1 MFEGHNL
8 LLTEG
13 LFLLVAEAAYPM
25 RRRWGIDSA
34 NLLRS
39 ENIQVLG
46 RSVSDVSPPLGDVA
60 RKDQGDLS
68 HRDVNLR
75 SHMRSSFPRP
85 LVASIDLRRVL
96 SVAHDGER
104 SSIHCCFT
112 DGAFVVGDGSMA
124 VQIPAE
130 DRIGLIVPAIDDSLR
145 RIESIVDA
153 DVGLSE
159 AREMPCEA
167 RTVENEV

>member
-46 RSVSDVSPPLGDVA
+46 RSLSDVTSPFGEVA
-60 RKDQGDLS
+60 RKDEWNLCHGDV
-68 HRDVNLR
+68 DLR
-75 SHMRSSFPRP
+75 SHMRSPFPRP